1 METQEQQRQFVFSQT
16 IVDKYKE
23 VSDVINSVEPKSN
36 VRKLTMKGLM
46 QESFFHGASWVG
58 VTNFI
63 A

>member
-1 METQEQQRQFVFSQT
+1 METKEQQKQFIFSQS

-23 VSDVINSVEPKSN
+23 VSDVINTVAPRNN